1 MCISRCHIIFW
12 GDKTITNLGITS
24 WNVILWNVNVRAIKW
39 RDMIYFALVATLWR
53 ATSEYCNDVY
63 HYEECWIAAVS
74 CMCIRNFQLFRWWI
88 VNIYRSFFVME
99 ERVDG
104 TFWSWIMNSRDVI
117 PVQRQT
123 DEQYTSVNFL
133 LLDEHLHQDIYIVD
147 EVRCYCFIY
156 YWWNI
161 FRHPSI
167 IFFVYNLVNGHSSSL
182 HSFVEDFHIQ
192 TTTETLNRDWQ
203 HFESTPRN
211 CVTLWTMIVN

>member
-123 DEQYTSVNFL
+123 DERYTSVSCLFL
-133 LLDEHLHQDIYIVD
+133 NEQFCQDIYMVY
-147 EVRCYCFIY
+147 EARCYCFNY

-161 FRHPSI
+161 FR
-167 IFFVYNLVNGHSSSL
+167 SSSSSFATWSTNIHHL
-182 HSFVEDFHIQ
+182 FTRFVEDFHIK
-192 TTTETLNRDWQ
+192 TTAKTLIRDWQ
-203 HFESTPRN
+203 HFESFPRN
-211 CVTLWTMIVN
+211 CVTLWTMIVD